1 MKKMLTLMLL
11 FLTLDFQRLTL
22 PDDAMANSFVVS
34 PLQNEAITG
43 CATNPQSGGSK
54 PLTINWGELPKHA
67 TEITTSVDL
76 PSFEKNIATGGIF
89 GRDTHFGGRF
99 DSDTC
104 NHQPMITVSPG
115 DGTDPTSPIA
125 ITPEPSTFAILG
137 ITAAVLLYFLFG
149 RRRFAR

>member
-11 FLTLDFQRLTL
+11 FLTLDFQRFTPSDGTL
-22 PDDAMANSFVVS
+22 EKSFVVS
-34 PLQNEAITG
+34 PLQNEALTG

-54 PLTINWGELPKHA
+54 PLTIDRIEPPEFA
-67 TEITTSVDL
+67 TEITTSVEL
-76 PSFEKNIATGGIF
+76 PSFEKNITTGGIF
-89 GRDTHFGGRF
+89 GRDTHIGGRF
-99 DSDTC
+99 ERDTGNC
-104 NHQPMITVSPG
+104 QPMITISPG
-115 DGTDPTSPIA
+115 DGTDPTSPVA

>member
-1 MKKMLTLMLL
+1 MKKMLILMILL
-11 FLTLDFQRLTL
+11 LTLDFQRFTPPDGTL
-22 PDDAMANSFVVS
+22 EKSFVVS
-34 PLQNEAITG
+34 PLQNEALTG

-67 TEITTSVDL
+67 TEITTSVEL

-89 GRDTHFGGRF
+89 GRDTHTGGRF
-99 DSDTC
+99 ERDTC

-115 DGTDPTSPIA
+115 DDPTPSPVA
-125 ITPEPSTFAILG
+125 MTPEPSTFAILG
-137 ITAAVLLYFLFG
+137 ITAAILLYFLFG